1 MNISQ
6 SKQRWKIWLAG
17 FAAAIVAVS
26 LWYTSVLVREVS
38 DEERKKVELW
48 AEAVQKRATLVK
60 YTESL
65 FERLKTEE
73 RKRAEIWAQAIQN
86 LGTTNDN
93 DALSFY
99 LKVASENNTI
109 PAIIVDDRNKINF
122 LTNIDTA
129 KYGTPTEFSG
139 VIKRDFSKYNPIVFN
154 DGYSNNYYIYYQDS
168 RVFTELREVLDNIIQ
183 SFISEVVVNSA
194 SVPVVVANADKNKII
209 ASGNLDEQIQSD
221 TAAMLQLTAVMAAE
235 NTPLEIDLPDYGKC
249 SIYYQNSFLLTQ
261 LKYYPLVQFA
271 AIALFMLVAYFLF
284 SFSRRAE
291 QNRVWVGMSK
301 ETAHQLG
308 TPLSSLMA
316 WMEILRYKGIDEE
329 TLSEIGKDIKRL
341 EIITERF
348 SKIGSVPEL
357 KLHHLQDVLQESVQ
371 YMMPRTSKKIA
382 LQFRSELIENLDAQV
397 MLSVPL
403 FDWVIEN
410 LIRNAIDAIEGQGG
424 TLDVALGEKGK
435 WYYVDVTDTGKG
447 IAPANLKTVFEPGY
461 TSKKRG
467 WGLGLSLSKRII
479 ENYHQGKIFVKK
491 SELGSG
497 TTFRILLPKPADSN
511 RDV

>member
-1 MNISQ
+1 VKISQ

-17 FAAAIVAVS
+17 FAALIVAVS
-26 LWYTSVLVREVS
+26 LWYTSVLVKKVS
-38 DEERKKVELW
+38 EEERKKVELW

-73 RKRAEIWAQAIQN
+73 RKRAEIWALAIQN
-86 LGTTNDN
+86 LRTTNDN

-109 PAIIVDDRNKINF
+109 PAILVDGQNRINHS
-122 LTNIDTA
+122 TNVDLV
-129 KYGTPTEFSG
+129 KYGSPTEFTEI
-139 VIKRDFSKYNPIVFN
+139 IKRDFSKYNPIVFN
-154 DGYSNNYYIYYQDS
+154 DGYSSNYYIYYQDS

-194 SVPVVVANADKNKII
+194 SVPVIVANANKSII
-209 ASGNLDEQIQSD
+209 ASGNLERQIQTD
-221 TAAMLQLTAVMAAE
+221 TAAMLELTSVMAVE
-235 NTPLEIDLPDYGKC
+235 NTPLNIDLPDYGKC
-249 SIYYQNSFLLTQ
+249 SIYYQDSFLLTQ
-261 LKYYPLVQFA
+261 LKYYPVVQFTV
-271 AIALFMLVAYFLF
+271 IALFILVAYFLF

-316 WMEILRYKGIDEE
+316 WMELLRYKGIDEE
-329 TLSEIGKDIKRL
+329 TLSEMGKDIKRL
-341 EIITERF
+341 EVITERF

-357 KLHHLQDVLQESVQ
+357 QLHHLQDVLQESVG

-382 LQFRSELIENLDAQV
+382 LSFRSELVENLDAQV

-424 TLDVALGEKGK
+424 NLDVVLGEKGK
-435 WYYVDVTDTGKG
+435 WYCVDVSDTGKG

-479 ENYHQGKIFVKK
+479 ENYHQGKIYVKK
-491 SELGSG
+491 SELGKG
-497 TTFRILLPKPADSN
+497 TTFRILLPK
-511 RDV
+511 VG

>member
-1 MNISQ
+1 VKISQ
-6 SKQRWKIWLAG
+6 AKQRWKIWLAG
-17 FAAAIVAVS
+17 FAALIVAVS
-26 LWYTSVLVREVS
+26 LWYTSVLVKKVS
-38 DEERKKVELW
+38 EEERKKVELW

-73 RKRAEIWAQAIQN
+73 RKRAEIWALAIQN
-86 LGTTNDN
+86 LRTTNDN

-109 PAIIVDDRNKINF
+109 PAILVDGQNRINHS
-122 LTNIDTA
+122 TNVDLV
-129 KYGTPTEFSG
+129 KYGSPTEFTEI
-139 VIKRDFSKYNPIVFN
+139 IKRDFSKYNPIVFN
-154 DGYSNNYYIYYQDS
+154 DGYSSNYYIYYQDS

-194 SVPVVVANADKNKII
+194 SVPVIVANANKSII
-209 ASGNLDEQIQSD
+209 ASGNLERQIQTD
-221 TAAMLQLTAVMAAE
+221 TAAMLELTSVMAVE
-235 NTPLEIDLPDYGKC
+235 NTPLNIDLPDYGKC
-249 SIYYQNSFLLTQ
+249 SIYYQDSFLLTQ
-261 LKYYPLVQFA
+261 LKYYPLVQFTV
-271 AIALFMLVAYFLF
+271 IALFILVAYFLF

-316 WMEILRYKGIDEE
+316 WMELLRYKGIDEE
-329 TLSEIGKDIKRL
+329 TLSEMGKDIKRL
-341 EIITERF
+341 EVITERF

-357 KLHHLQDVLQESVQ
+357 QLHHLQDVLQESVG

-382 LQFRSELIENLDAQV
+382 LSFRSELVENLDAQV

-424 TLDVALGEKGK
+424 SLDVVLGEKGK
-435 WYYVDVTDTGKG
+435 WYCVDVSDTGKG

-479 ENYHQGKIFVKK
+479 ENYHQGKIYVKK
-491 SELGSG
+491 SELGKG
-497 TTFRILLPKPADSN
+497 TTFRILLPKVAQ
-511 RDV
+511 

>member
-1 MNISQ
+1 MKISQ
-6 SKQRWKIWLAG
+6 AKQRWKIWLAG
-17 FAAAIVAVS
+17 FAALIVAVS
-26 LWYTSVLVREVS
+26 LWYTSVLVKKVS
-38 DEERKKVELW
+38 EEERKKVELW

-73 RKRAEIWAQAIQN
+73 RKRAEIWALAIQN
-86 LGTTNDN
+86 LRTTNDN

-109 PAIIVDDRNKINF
+109 PAILVDGQNRINHS
-122 LTNIDTA
+122 TNVDLV
-129 KYGTPTEFSG
+129 KYGSPTEFTEI
-139 VIKRDFSKYNPIVFN
+139 IKRDFSKYNPIVFN
-154 DGYSNNYYIYYQDS
+154 DGYSSNYYIYYQDS

-194 SVPVVVANADKNKII
+194 SVPVIVANANKSII
-209 ASGNLDEQIQSD
+209 ASGNLERQIQTD
-221 TAAMLQLTAVMAAE
+221 TAAMLELTSVMAVE
-235 NTPLEIDLPDYGKC
+235 NTPLNIDLPDYGKC
-249 SIYYQNSFLLTQ
+249 SIYYQDSFLLTQ
-261 LKYYPLVQFA
+261 LKYYPLVQFTV
-271 AIALFMLVAYFLF
+271 IALFILVAYFLF

-308 TPLSSLMA
+308 TPLSSLRA
-316 WMEILRYKGIDEE
+316 WMELLRYKGIDEE
-329 TLSEIGKDIKRL
+329 TLSEMGKDIKRL
-341 EIITERF
+341 EVITERF

-357 KLHHLQDVLQESVQ
+357 QLHHLQDVLQESVG

-382 LQFRSELIENLDAQV
+382 LSFRSELVENLDAQV

-424 TLDVALGEKGK
+424 SLDVVLGEKGK
-435 WYYVDVTDTGKG
+435 WYCVDVSDTGKG

-479 ENYHQGKIFVKK
+479 ENYHQGKIYVKK
-491 SELGSG
+491 SELGKG
-497 TTFRILLPKPADSN
+497 TTFRILLPKVAQ
-511 RDV
+511 

>member
-1 MNISQ
+1 MKINQ

-17 FAAAIVAVS
+17 FAALIVAAS
-26 LWYTSVLVREVS
+26 LWYTNILVKNVS
-38 DEERKKVELW
+38 EEERKKVELW

-73 RKRAEIWAQAIQN
+73 RKRAEIWAQAIRN
-86 LGTTNDN
+86 LNTTSDN

-109 PAIIVDDRNKINF
+109 PAIIVDEKNKINDK
-122 LTNIDTA
+122 TNIDLA
-129 KYGTPTEFSG
+129 KYGSPTEFVGS
-139 VIKRDFSKYNPIVFN
+139 IRSDFSKYNPIVLD
-154 DGYSNNYYIYYQDS
+154 DGFSSKYYIYYQDS
-168 RVFTELREVLDNIIQ
+168 HVFTELREVLDNIIQ
-183 SFISEVVVNSA
+183 SFISEVVVNAA
-194 SVPVVVANADKNKII
+194 SVPVIVTNANKSSVL
-209 ASGNLDEQIQSD
+209 ASGNLEGRIQSD
-221 TAAMLQLTAVMAAE
+221 TAAMMQLTNIMATE
-235 NTPLEIDLPDYGKC
+235 NKPLEIDLPDYGKC

-261 LKYYPLVQFA
+261 LTYYPVVQFTV
-271 AIALFMLVAYFLF
+271 IALFILVAYFLF

-316 WMEILRYKGIDEE
+316 WMDLLRHKGIDEE
-329 TLSEIGKDIKRL
+329 TLSEMGKDIKRL
-341 EIITERF
+341 EVITERF
-348 SKIGSVPEL
+348 SKIGSAPEL
-357 KLHHLQDVLQESVQ
+357 QLHHLQDVLNESVG
-371 YMMPRTSKKIA
+371 YMMPRTSKKIVIG
-382 LQFRSELIENLDAQV
+382 FRSELVENLDAQV

-424 TLDVALGEKGK
+424 TLEVTLGEKGK
-435 WYYVDVTDTGKG
+435 WFFVDVSDTGKG
-447 IAPANLKTVFEPGY
+447 ISPSHLKTVFEPGY

-491 SELGSG
+491 SELGKG
-497 TTFRILLPKPADSN
+497 TTFRILLPRIIHYEND
-511 RDV
+511 